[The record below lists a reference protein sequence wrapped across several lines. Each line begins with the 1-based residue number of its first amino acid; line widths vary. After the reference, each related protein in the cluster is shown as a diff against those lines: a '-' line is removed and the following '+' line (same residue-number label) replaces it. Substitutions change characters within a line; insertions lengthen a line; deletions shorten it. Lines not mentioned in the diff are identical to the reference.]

1 MASPLPLHR
10 IELAT
15 ALIGL
20 GPKPFAL
27 RRERLRFC
35 LGISAADLRVPFH
48 LTPGAQHILTQ
59 SARQLAM
66 TLASRHRGLAT
77 REEVEQLQMAEGY
90 GALAAPESLFPTS
103 GGPDLR
109 ATAELGLSA
118 HPALTGGVMGSWLGP
133 GGGGRSLVALT
144 IALFER
150 ARAELLQSHGREE
163 TPVLVALMLSHALAQ
178 LEPSLRTLPL
188 PPSIE
193 RSLRGATAM
202 GVFLAL
208 RLGLERA
215 LRREGKLAPEILVRA
230 EAPVLLPLAL
240 LGGIGGARSSGATV
254 YGCELL
260 AGVPGADEAISQLST
275 VGPSA
280 AVRTL
285 ARALSFDQKN
295 HQRAVAAGV
304 ASAIRPLLLRLARAA
319 EGGVFGGELRAL
331 IFELLLRPGKLS
343 ALAQEDPAP
352 RQELLRLLTPLELGH
367 PEGQRVL
374 GDLRTFLKGYSPREP
389 EATLRLRPGAVAQ
402 RYAESALACVADAW
416 IEREVRGARRQLVA
430 RTGAEAEGGLEDE
443 YQQGRLYRLSEQQG
457 PLLRSAIDPQLGH
470 LFVDVKDFTRRTA
483 LLGQAAMADFLRR
496 EFYEPILRAARARNA
511 GYEGLGDKG
520 GISVNNLLGDA
531 LSLSGQ
537 IDRVVALALD
547 IRRHLQALE
556 RRLMSELSREKVA
569 EAVETLEREY
579 AERLRNVPPWTTPD
593 RIFEERE
600 RALAR
605 AKGEGLEAGLFIS
618 FGPAPLQIVVDDD
631 VFGRSKVAIG
641 ERINESA
648 RGTARSNGARA
659 RADALL
665 ASAREA
671 RGDPALVQP
680 FSVFIG
686 APFTLHLPPELE
698 ASARAAMRAK
708 DVPAAMRAL
717 SGPMR
722 QLIEELGRTPDGAA
736 GEIYNCGAALSHDA
750 LVAYQEACGPTRIFR
765 DLEVDPALLH
775 PELHAR
781 FFLPPEPLQ
790 LVLGYSPERRL
801 AEVFR
806 YVGRALFKGL
816 EAKGG
821 VRVWELLDRPDF
833 VALLE
838 RHHGEAWLGRASSP

>member
-1 MASPLPLHR
+1 MASPIPLHR
-10 IELAT
+10 IELAI
-15 ALIGL
+15 ALRGL

-35 LGISAADLRVPFH
+35 LGVSAADLRVPFH
-48 LTPGAQHILTQ
+48 LTAGAQHILNQ

-66 TLASRHRGLAT
+66 TLASRHRGLAS
-77 REEVEQLQMAEGY
+77 REELAQLQMADGY
-90 GALAAPESLFPTS
+90 GALTASDSLFPTS

-109 ATAELGLSA
+109 ATAELGLSV
-118 HPALTGGVMGSWLGP
+118 HPALTGGVLTRWLGH

-163 TPVLVALMLSHALAQ
+163 TPVLVALMLSSALSQ

-188 PPSIE
+188 PPSLE
-193 RSLRGATAM
+193 RYLRGATAM

-215 LRREGKLAPEILVRA
+215 LRREGKLSPESLVRS

-240 LGGIGGARSSGATV
+240 LGGLAGARTSGATV

-260 AGVPGADEAISQLST
+260 AGIPGGDEATAQLATESPT
-275 VGPSA
+275 RVVQG
-280 AVRTL
+280 L
-285 ARALSFDQKN
+285 ARALGFDQKN
-295 HQRAVAAGV
+295 QQRAVSAGV
-304 ASAIRPLLLRLARAA
+304 ANVLRPLLLRLARAA
-319 EGGVFGGELRAL
+319 EGGVFGGELKAQL
-331 IFELLLRPGKLS
+331 FDLLLRPGKLT

-352 RQELLRLLTPLELGH
+352 RHELFRLLTPLELSN

-374 GDLRTFLKGYSPREP
+374 GDLRAFLKGFSPREP
-389 EATLRLRPGAVAQ
+389 EATLRLRPGAMAQ
-402 RYAESALACVADAW
+402 RYAESALACVADAYVD
-416 IEREVRGARRQLVA
+416 REVRAARRQLVW

-443 YQQGRLYRLSEQQG
+443 YQQGRLYRLSEQPG
-457 PLLRSAIDPQLGH
+457 PLLRSAIDPLLGH

-496 EFYEPILRAARARNA
+496 EFYEPILRAARGHNA

-520 GISVNNLLGDA
+520 GISINNLLGDA
-531 LSLSGQ
+531 ISLSGQ
-537 IDRVVALALD
+537 IDRVMALALD

-556 RRLMSELSREKVA
+556 RRLMSELSRERVA
-569 EAVETLEREY
+569 QAVDALEQEF

-593 RIFEERE
+593 RIFAERE

-605 AKGEGLEAGLFIS
+605 ARGEGLEAGLFIS
-618 FGPAPLQIVVDDD
+618 FGPAPLSVVVDDD

-648 RGTARSNGARA
+648 RGTARSSGARA

-665 ASAREA
+665 ASAQEV
-671 RGDPALVQP
+671 RGDPGLRHP
-680 FSVFIG
+680 WSVFIG

-698 ASARAAMRAK
+698 AAARTAMRAK

-717 SGPMR
+717 AGPMR

-736 GEIYNCGAALSHDA
+736 GEIYNCGAALSYDA
-750 LVAYQEACGPTRIFR
+750 LVAYQEACGPSRIFR

-775 PELHAR
+775 PELHER

-801 AEVFR
+801 VEVFR

-821 VRVWELLDRPDF
+821 VRVWELLDEPAF
-833 VALLE
+833 VSLLE
-838 RHHGEAWLGRASSP
+838 QHHGEAWLGPKER